1 MTAIIEATGLSR
13 RFGAVR
19 AVDDVTFAVEE
30 GSICG
35 LLGRNGAGKTTLM
48 NLVTGQ
54 DFASAGTVRVFG
66 EDPVENARALTR
78 LCFIKE
84 SQSYPD
90 AYRGRHVLAMA
101 PHFFPHFDAAL
112 AERLVADFGV
122 PVDRMVKKM
131 SRGQRSAIGAIV
143 GIASRAE
150 LTLLD
155 EPYAGLDAVARHIFY
170 DRLLEDYAAHPRT
183 IVLSTHLI
191 DEAAD
196 LLDHVLVIHEGRLE
210 IDADTEELRGTAS
223 TLVGRAS
230 DVEAFVAGR
239 EVLAREHIGGISSAT
254 VAGLGADDKAR
265 AASSGLEVTPVS
277 LQQLI
282 VRRTGGATRTE
293 EAAS

>member
-1 MTAIIEATGLSR
+1 VTAIIEATGLTR
-13 RFGAVR
+13 RFG
-19 AVDDVTFAVEE
+19 DVHAVEDVSFVIEE
-30 GSICG
+30 GAICG

-54 DFASAGTVRVFG
+54 DFPSAGKVRVLG
-66 EDPVENARALTR
+66 EDPVENARVLTR
-78 LCFIKE
+78 TCFIKE

-90 AYRGRHVLAMA
+90 AYRGRHVLATA
-101 PHFFPHFDAAL
+101 PHFFPHFDADL
-112 AERLVADFGV
+112 ARRLVDDFDL

-131 SRGQRSAIGAIV
+131 SRGQRSALGAIV

-155 EPYAGLDAVARHIFY
+155 EPYAGLDAVARHLFY

-196 LLDHVLVIHEGRLE
+196 LLDRVLVIHGGRIE
-210 IDADTEELRGTAS
+210 IDADADELRGTAS
-223 TLVGRAS
+223 TLVGRAA
-230 DVEAFVAGR
+230 DIEAFVGTR
-239 EVLAREHIGGISSAT
+239 EVIARERIGGIASVT
-254 VAGLGADDKAR
+254 VEGLTAEDKAR
-265 AASSGLEVTPVS
+265 AASSGLEVSPVS

-282 VRRTGGATRTE
+282 VRRTGGAPTHE
-293 EAAS
+293 EVAR